1 MTPNLML
8 RPTLCPTL
16 LRSSDW
22 PPLLARVYAARV
34 HDAHDLD
41 LTWDALFSVASLTD
55 LFKASARLA
64 RAIAYG
70 EPIVVAGDY
79 DADGAT
85 ATAVLIRALRQFGA
99 CVDFIVPDRRLERY
113 GLTEALAAR
122 IGAMVPKPQ
131 WVVTVDN
138 GIVSHAGATVLRDI
152 GISLIITDHHLP
164 GDTLPS
170 AYAIIN
176 PRRPDDVSGAV
187 NLAGVGVAFLL
198 AIAVRERLLEQKWPA
213 ARPSLAPLLPL
224 VALGTIADCVPLD
237 RINRLLVA
245 QGLKVIKNHSG
256 PPGIRAL
263 ATAARR
269 DVSLLTSDDLAFAVA
284 PRLNAA
290 GRLQDMTLGIQA
302 LLTDDDETATRLA
315 SHLDGIN
322 QERRQLEDTMRQEA
336 EVLVNRD
343 LALALNDI
351 PPVFCL
357 HDPLWHEGVVGLVA
371 ARIREQTGRPTVA
384 FAVGADGLLKGSA
397 RSIPGIHIRDMIAA
411 VVACHPGLVVRF
423 GGHAQAAGLTL
434 APDDFPLFTRVLR
447 EVVTQSTTAET
458 FCDAIFTDGLLASH
472 EQTVEVAHVLENG
485 GPWGQGFPAPRFIGD
500 FQVVAIRPLS
510 DGLHAKLTV
519 VGEHG
524 APLAA
529 IAFQCAARLRWT
541 PKVGPARF
549 VYGLTVN
556 RYQGRESVQLLIER
570 VLSEGA

>member
-1 MTPNLML
+1 MI
-8 RPTLCPTL
+8 TL
-16 LRSSDW
+16 LDRR
-22 PPLLARVYAARV
+22 PLCTAHVLSPDLHPVLARIYAARV
-34 HDAHDLD
+34 HDARELA
-41 LTWDALFSVASLTD
+41 LTWDALPSDTGLLDLQRAAQRVAQAVIDQEL
-55 LFKASARLA
+55 
-64 RAIAYG
+64 
-70 EPIVVAGDY
+70 IVISGDY

-85 ATAVLIRALRQFGA
+85 ATAVLVRALRGFAGQ
-99 CVDFIVPDRRLERY
+99 VDFVVPDRRLEGY
-113 GLTEALAAR
+113 GLTETLAAR
-122 IGAMVPKPQ
+122 ILSLTPVPHL
-131 WVVTVDN
+131 VVTVDN
-138 GIVSHAGATVLRDI
+138 GIASHAGIAVLQAAHVPVI
-152 GISLIITDHHLP
+152 VTDHHLP
-164 GDTLPS
+164 PDSLPD
-170 AYAIIN
+170 AFAIVN
-176 PRRPDDVSGAV
+176 PRRTDDPSGAV

-198 AIAVRERLLEQKWPA
+198 AIAVRQRLLALDWAA

-245 QGLKVIKNHSG
+245 QGLKVIKSQAG

-269 DVSLLTSDDLAFAVA
+269 DVSLLMSDDLAFAVA

-336 EVLVNRD
+336 EALVSQD
-343 LALALNDI
+343 LTLSEM
-351 PPVFCL
+351 PPVLCL

-411 VVACHPGLVVRF
+411 VVARHPGLVVRF

-434 APDDFPLFTRVLR
+434 APDDLPLFTRVLR

-458 FCDAIFTDGLLASH
+458 FCDAILTDGSLASH
-472 EQTVEVAHVLENG
+472 ERTVEVARALENG

-500 FQVVAIRPLS
+500 FQVMGIRSLS

-519 VGEHG
+519 VGDDG
-524 APLAA
+524 APIEA

-541 PKVGPARF
+541 PKAGPVRL

-556 RYQGRESVQLLIER
+556 RYQGRESVQLLVER
-570 VLSEGA
+570 VLPEEA